1 MFCAYIFAE
10 HKKHKTIRSPK
21 INFFIAM
28 PPSIILTSTRVNCNL
43 FQRLLHKFNIV
54 NGFAR
59 PLQIIF
65 MDLPRIS
72 LDVVLVHAYV
82 LARVK
87 RIMYL
92 YNHNICFSSKSI
104 FIIYFLI
111 FILIYSSKNYPP
123 YYNSKEGIFFIKFIY
138 LDSIYSDKLN
148 LFTNS

>member
-1 MFCAYIFAE
+1 MFCAYTFAE

-54 NGFAR
+54 NGFVR
-59 PLQIIF
+59 PLLIIF
-65 MDLPRIS
+65 IDLPRIMIYI
-72 LDVVLVHAYV
+72 VLVHAYV

-92 YNHNICFSSKSI
+92 YNHNICFSSKLI
-104 FIIYFLI
+104 FIIHFSIIFFL
-111 FILIYSSKNYPP
+111 YSSKNYPP
-123 YYNSKEGIFFIKFIY
+123 YDNSKEGIFYFLLINVYNLIY
-138 LDSIYSDKLN
+138 FN
-148 LFTNS
+148 LFTLIN